1 MKKAIMEYT
10 DTQYEMNVLI
20 ANSKLAISTGDM
32 KKALNI
38 LQAVEKDS
46 PYYTQSKLI
55 LANVFLE

>member
-1 MKKAIMEYT
+1 MEYT

-20 ANSKLAISTGDM
+20 ANSELAISTGDM